1 MTDNEQRS
9 ELEEK
14 TLTAIVDKGK
24 FTEELSIASSKRF
37 EELLIDEG
45 ESFTISESN
54 DFKQKEFFQ

>member
-14 TLTAIVDKGK
+14 TLTAIVDKCK

-45 ESFTISESN
+45 DSFTISESN
-54 DFKQKEFFQ
+54 DLKQKEFFQ

>member
-1 MTDNEQRS
+1 VTDNEQRS
-9 ELEEK
+9 EIEEK

-45 ESFTISESN
+45 ESFSISESN
-54 DFKQKEFFQ
+54 VMKQKEFYQ